1 MNEYNLNRFIKAQ
14 NECFEI
20 VYQELN
26 NGKKESEWMWFIFPR
41 IFGLGETTMDVYY
54 AINSLDEAKAYLE
67 NETLR
72 ERLIY
77 LVELLVNSN
86 INDAVQIFGFPDN
99 IKFWSSMTLFNYVDE
114 KEILFKKALDK
125 FFQGRL
131 ELATIEILKDQSE
144 LK

>member
-114 KEILFKKALDK
+114 KEISFKKALDK

>member
-1 MNEYNLNRFIKAQ
+1 
-14 NECFEI
+14 
-20 VYQELN
+20 
-26 NGKKESEWMWFIFPR
+26 MWFIFPR

-114 KEILFKKALDK
+114 KEISLKKALDK